1 MPNAPF
7 VFPQGPAV
15 KNEDRTLG
23 LVCCPAGQLF
33 AKARIDRSA
42 YCPGEEVKITGHV
55 SNQSSK
61 QVTGTEVQLIQKVVF
76 KAPHG
81 KRETSLSV
89 FYIPLACTLQVE
101 HKASTVLRH
110 SVQVKP
116 IKRSLGHMLLWFPFL
131 EIIDQQ

>member
-1 MPNAPF
+1 MKPIPYI
-7 VFPQGPAV
+7 FPQEPVV

-61 QVTGTEVQLIQKVVF
+61 QVTATEVQLIQKVVF

-81 KRETSLSV
+81 KRATSLSV
-89 FYIPLACTLQVE
+89 FLYFSDMRSSGGTQGIHSLAPFEPLNESNPSPVNAVF
-101 HKASTVLRH
+101 
-110 SVQVKP
+110 
-116 IKRSLGHMLLWFPFL
+116 GHDL
-131 EIIDQQ
+131 ISSSYS

>member
-1 MPNAPF
+1 MPLSF
-7 VFPQGPAV
+7 FPQQPVV

-23 LVCCPAGQLF
+23 LVCCPAGQLY

-81 KRETSLSV
+81 KRGTSLSV
-89 FYIPLACTLQVE
+89 F
-101 HKASTVLRH
+101 
-110 SVQVKP
+110 SVH
-116 IKRSLGHMLLWFPFL
+116 SLGMRTSGRAQGIHSFAPFGL
-131 EIIDQQ
+131 TRAQETQSHVTSANCC

>member
-1 MPNAPF
+1 MPHAPF

-23 LVCCPAGQLF
+23 LVCCPAGQLY

-81 KRETSLSV
+81 KRGTSLSV
-89 FYIPLACTLQVE
+89 FYISLACALQRFAQCVMTYPE
-101 HKASTVLRH
+101 FEDR
-110 SVQVKP
+110 
-116 IKRSLGHMLLWFPFL
+116 RN
-131 EIIDQQ
+131 

>member
-1 MPNAPF
+1 MSHTPF

-23 LVCCPAGQLF
+23 LVCCPAGQLY

-81 KRETSLSV
+81 KRRTSLSV
-89 FYIPLACTLQVE
+89 FYIPLACPLPTHLTQARRTQRFTWYHRFIVF
-101 HKASTVLRH
+101 H
-110 SVQVKP
+110 SNCLILKEGPV
-116 IKRSLGHMLLWFPFL
+116 IYS
-131 EIIDQQ
+131 I